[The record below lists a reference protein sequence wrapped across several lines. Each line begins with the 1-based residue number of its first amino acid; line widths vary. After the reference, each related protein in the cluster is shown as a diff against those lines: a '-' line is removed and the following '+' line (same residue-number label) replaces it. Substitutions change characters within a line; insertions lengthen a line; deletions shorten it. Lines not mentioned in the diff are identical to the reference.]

1 MSAEPAPVSI
11 RRALPADAPGIALVR
26 VASWRTTYRGMIP
39 DAYLDGMKVEDST
52 ALWQRVLTA
61 ARNTT
66 SVFVAEDESGV
77 CGFAAGLMLAERKFD
92 IDAELTAI
100 YLRPERQR
108 AGLGRRLFG
117 AVLAAERTHGATGL
131 LTWVIAGNRGARTFY
146 EGLGGE
152 ILTEQPF
159 QWDGMNLVEA
169 GYGWR
174 DLDAL
179 AAACDTAAT
188 GQHAHTPQTLDGR
201 AA

>member
-1 MSAEPAPVSI
+1 MNTAAAPVSI

-26 VASWRTTYRGMIP
+26 IASWRTTYRGMIP

-100 YLRPERQR
+100 YLRPDRQR
-108 AGLGRRLFG
+108 AGLGRRLVG
-117 AVLAAERTHGATGL
+117 AVLAAQRAHGATGL

-179 AAACDTAAT
+179 AAACATAVA
-188 GQHAHTPQTLDGR
+188 GQHPHTPQTLDGR